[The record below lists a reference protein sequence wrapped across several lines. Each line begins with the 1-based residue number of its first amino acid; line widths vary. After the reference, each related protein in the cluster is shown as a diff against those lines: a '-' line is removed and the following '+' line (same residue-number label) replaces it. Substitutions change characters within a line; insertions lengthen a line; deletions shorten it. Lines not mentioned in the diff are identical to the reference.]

1 MACGDSAKEFGAD
14 GTEDAVGFA
23 IVAATTLDR
32 GGGTSNIGFDSGGGA
47 MGGYARVDGSLV
59 MGT

>member
-14 GTEDAVGFA
+14 GTEDAAGFA

-32 GGGTSNIGFDSGGGA
+32 GGTSNIGFESGGGA